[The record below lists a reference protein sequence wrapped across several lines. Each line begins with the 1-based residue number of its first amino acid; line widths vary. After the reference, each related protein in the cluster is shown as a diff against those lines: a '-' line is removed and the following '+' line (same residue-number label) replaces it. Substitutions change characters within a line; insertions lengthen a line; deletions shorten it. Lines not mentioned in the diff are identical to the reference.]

1 MGNKLRNV
9 LFYIMTKRQKMSFG
23 NDVAQNGCF
32 VWLLLKAEVAFG
44 LCWCLFR

>member
-23 NDVAQNGCF
+23 NDVAQNCF
-32 VWLLLKAEVAFG
+32 FCIVIAQNQSGVWFMLAFV
-44 LCWCLFR
+44 